1 MEHYLILI
9 GWINGGNIEL
19 PIEFDV
25 KDGKVILDLDTI
37 LELHKDFEIIRRKD
51 QYDASKLL

>member
-37 LELHKDFEIIRRKD
+37 LELHKDFEIIKRKD